1 MVLAGGAGF
10 LGVDALRS
18 RDAKTAPCAARGRQ
32 RLGHGAGAALPN
44 TAKKPQ
50 SCSCAELFGGRAGHV
65 YRHSVAYR
73 DWRAVLHHYYF
84 PQSTKQLTLIQRWL
98 LAVGK

>member
-73 DWRAVLHHYYF
+73 DHD
-84 PQSTKQLTLIQRWL
+84 
-98 LAVGK
+98 